1 MARTMTLPKI
11 GVNMTEAIVDSW
23 YVKEGDRIAEGDAI
37 LLAETDK
44 ATQDIYATDSGVVG
58 KLLAKEG
65 DKVQIGE
72 PILLLLDEGEVFSE
86 ETVIIK
92 QDAAAPAVK
101 AEKVPDKADAAMK
114 PLPAAGVRERKRI
127 SPLARKLAKELGI
140 DIDKLTPAEPG
151 KRIVKADVLAYAEA
165 QKKPSYAEQA
175 APVSGEVL
183 EVVPMRGIRKVIAE
197 RMSASNL
204 ERPSAALT
212 ISVDAA
218 GMMALREAFGQDGRR
233 VGYNEIIAKACAR
246 ALTRHRMLN
255 ARLGGDGIEVLRDV
269 NIGIA
274 VDTDRGLVVPVI
286 RNADGKTLSQMA
298 DELASL
304 VQAVKENRAKPE
316 DLSGGTFTITNLGML
331 GIEEFTAVI
340 NPPECAI
347 LAVGALRR
355 VFVPDEDGNPVVRS
369 EMKMTLSF
377 DHRIVDG
384 APAARFLQDVKRY
397 LENPVIML

>member
-23 YVKEGDRIAEGDAI
+23 YIKEGDRIGEGDAI

-44 ATQDIYATDSGVVG
+44 ATQDIYATDSGIVA

-65 DKVQIGE
+65 DKVQIGD
-72 PILLLLDEGEVFSE
+72 PILLLLDEGETFSE
-86 ETVIIK
+86 ETVIIR

-101 AEKVPDKADAAMK
+101 AEKEPDKANAALR
-114 PLPAAGVRERKRI
+114 PLPVGSAKERKRI
-127 SPLARKLAKELGI
+127 SPLAKKLAKELGI
-140 DIDKLTPAEPG
+140 DIDKLAPAEPG
-151 KRIVKADVLAYAEA
+151 KRIVKADVLAYAQA
-165 QKKPSYAEQA
+165 QKPSYAEQA
-175 APVSGEVL
+175 AVASGEVL

-204 ERPSAALT
+204 EKPSAALT

-218 GMMALREAFGQDGRR
+218 GMTALREAFRQDGRR

-255 ARLGGDGIEVLRDV
+255 ARLGEDGIEVLRDV

-286 RNADGKTLSQMA
+286 RNADGKTLSQIS
-298 DELASL
+298 DELASM

-316 DLSGGTFTITNLGML
+316 DLTGGTFTITNLGML